1 MRALK
6 PNLAPEFTSNNLPN
20 IDDGLVS
27 TDSILSDDQITDEF
41 IMNDDGNDDED
52 CSGDDE

>member
-27 TDSILSDDQITDEF
+27 TVSILSDDQITDEF